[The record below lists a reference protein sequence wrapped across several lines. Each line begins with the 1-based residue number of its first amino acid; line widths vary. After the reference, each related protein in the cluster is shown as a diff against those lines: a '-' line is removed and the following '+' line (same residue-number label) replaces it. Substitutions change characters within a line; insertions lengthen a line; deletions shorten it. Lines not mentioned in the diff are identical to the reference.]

1 MSQEE
6 LDKSVREHVRAHF
19 VPKKPPPVHQWSEAD
34 KKYFR
39 SLLQLKYRAPLSDYD
54 RQITKSW
61 EKPSNHRRNQVPQ
74 LGQQSKQSI
83 PPLKVL
89 SVKDAATAQFVLE
102 SGLTKAQLLEEAPI
116 EVHPGS
122 NKKPFVLGEPL
133 MWEELIPT
141 LPTRMR
147 ELHAWYMKA
156 SASKDVVFRAR
167 IQDRHFHWGL
177 DDIWIYFENLYDL
190 YHQDALDKSL
200 LCVFCM

>member
-1 MSQEE
+1 MRKHIR
-6 LDKSVREHVRAHF
+6 DHF
-19 VPKKPPPVHQWSEAD
+19 APKKPLPVHQWSEAD

-39 SLLQLKYRAPLSDYD
+39 SLLQPKYRAPLSDYD
-54 RQITKSW
+54 CQIIKSW
-61 EKPSNHRRNQVPQ
+61 EKPSNRRRNQIPQ

-89 SVKDAATAQFVLE
+89 SEKDAATAQFVLE

-116 EVHPGS
+116 EVHLGA

-147 ELHAWYMKA
+147 ELHAWYLKV

-167 IQDRHFHWGL
+167 VQDRHFHRGM
-177 DDIWIYFENLYDL
+177 DDIWIEFENLYDL

-200 LCVFCM
+200 LSVFCM